1 MGTNA
6 INTTQSTFTSGQL
19 VSKNYVDATF
29 TKCPSEQLKIIR
41 GTVNS
46 AGTALSGLGYL
57 SNLIGGTT
65 SQYRISFPSNP
76 FAGTQL
82 VSIVATPTNS
92 LFSAVYLNNTN
103 NTTNQYFEVTFGNT
117 SNQVAT
123 NFSFIAIAN

>member
-19 VSKNYVDATF
+19 VSKNYTDSTF

-57 SNLIGGTT
+57 SILIGGTT
-65 SQYRISFPSNP
+65 AQYRISFPSNP

-82 VSIVATPTNS
+82 VSVVVTPTNS
-92 LFSAVYLNNTN
+92 LFPWVYANNTN
-103 NTTNQYFEVTFGNT
+103 NTTNQYFEVAFGNT
-117 SNQVAT
+117 TGQLAV